1 MNSIESRTETILKT
15 QLENTDAMA
24 QANNPHAMEESLRL
38 IDDLK
43 YFLAT
48 APANWQENQIIRRY
62 YLNNE
67 HGFVS
72 CVFWNN
78 VYYITGTDIVKC
90 CLYRM
95 EKFGRSIIQKKKFE
109 EGIFSDLRNL
119 KCGMD
124 ATLEQP
130 KSEFLQFLYRNSCLK
145 TQKKQKVFFWFSV
158 PHDKLFTDALERDLK
173 REETSKQQATTRA
186 FSEPAISFN
195 FDSTSGVHLYDQL
208 LSHTD
213 NKRHVVG
220 SEYEIDPLS
229 GLEPDVKSQSQFQ
242 SQLNNIPKEDNTI
255 SKDKP
260 ISSYDETSDKINK
273 LLHSDSS
280 SSTIR
285 ASEETLLP
293 SENLVTLNSP
303 MLKLKVEKDSKG
315 ISPEILDQE
324 GPNEMKYSN
333 STSNKEINNTTENT
347 TTFEDI
353 PLDYFPIDIEY
364 PDKDMPLEDS
374 INADDMN
381 IGDYGMT
388 GVYKDSNKSKKHRKS
403 INYSSSIADPFSLD
417 QEDDTEFDPSNSGFV
432 NSNMINS
439 ELEQDTINDGFN
451 DINDDYDNFDND
463 TSQQRKPYYNPH
475 LQYHPYMNLNI
486 PQVPNYQSEIM
497 PQTIEQQPFGRFDN
511 LYTPQNVYKD
521 YFHMAQSQAQ
531 PTPVQPQMELFDWNT
546 LLQPTSSLPQLT
558 AKHNIHGYTP
568 GYMANPPQALWIQSP
583 YMSTGQNQYHQKKTP
598 SASRRKLFHNI
609 TPASGMGQ
617 YLKGG
622 KKSGKISKYAHT
634 KGGDIIKEK
643 QLPKRRR

>member
-15 QLENTDAMA
+15 QLEPTDAMA
-24 QANNPHAMEESLRL
+24 QAKNPHAMEESLRL

-95 EKFGRSIIQKKKFE
+95 EKFGRTIIQKKKFE

-186 FSEPAISFN
+186 FSEPALSFK

-208 LSHTD
+208 LHHTD
-213 NKRHVVG
+213 NKRLLVT
-220 SEYEIDPLS
+220 EYEIDPLS
-229 GLEPDVKSQSQFQ
+229 GLEPDVKSQSQSQ
-242 SQLNNIPKEDNTI
+242 SQLDNNISAKIESPTE
-255 SKDKP
+255 KDKP
-260 ISSYDETSDKINK
+260 ILLYDDVSDKIDK
-273 LLHSDSS
+273 LTHSDSN
-280 SSTIR
+280 STAIR
-285 ASEETLLP
+285 SSEETLLP
-293 SENLVTLNSP
+293 SENPVTIDSP
-303 MLKLKVEKDSKG
+303 ILKLKIQKDSDG
-315 ISPEILDQE
+315 TPAESSTNMME
-324 GPNEMKYSN
+324 GSDK
-333 STSNKEINNTTENT
+333 TSINNGNT
-347 TTFEDI
+347 TAFEDI

-364 PDKDMPLEDS
+364 PDKDMTLEDS
-374 INADDMN
+374 INGDYMN
-381 IGDYGMT
+381 IGDYGIT
-388 GVYKDSNKSKKHRKS
+388 GMPKNSIKLKKHKKS
-403 INYSSSIADPFSLD
+403 INYSSNIIDPFSLD
-417 QEDDTEFDPSNSGFV
+417 HDDETEFDPSTSEFV

-439 ELEQDTINDGFN
+439 ELEQDTV
-451 DINDDYDNFDND
+451 NDDFDDIKDEHDNFDND
-463 TSQQRKPYYNPH
+463 LNQQRKPYYNTH

-486 PQVPNYQSEIM
+486 PQVPNLSAYQSEIM

-511 LYTPQNVYKD
+511 LYTPQNVYND

-531 PTPVQPQMELFDWNT
+531 PTPAQPPMELFDWNT
-546 LLQPTSSLPQLT
+546 LLQPTSALPQLT
-558 AKHNIHGYTP
+558 NTHSMHGYTP

-583 YMSTGQNQYHQKKTP
+583 YITTGQNQYHQKKTP
-598 SASRRKLFHNI
+598 SVSRRKLFHNI
-609 TPASGMGQ
+609 TPASGMSQ
-617 YLKGG
+617 YIKNG
-622 KKSGKISKYAHT
+622 KKMGKITKYAHT
-634 KGGDIIKEK
+634 KGTDISKEK
-643 QLPKRRR
+643 QLHKRRR